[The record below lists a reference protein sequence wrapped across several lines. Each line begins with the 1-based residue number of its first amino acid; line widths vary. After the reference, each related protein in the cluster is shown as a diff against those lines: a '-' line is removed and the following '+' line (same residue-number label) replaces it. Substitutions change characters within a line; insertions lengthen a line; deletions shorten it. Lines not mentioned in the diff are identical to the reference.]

1 MKKYKSLVI
10 LLTVLVVLV
19 VAYVVTGQLKKK
31 SAEKENEQKQIA
43 VLDMSDITSIQYT
56 NGTNT
61 MSFIKEGGTWY
72 SESDKE
78 FPLQQSSLKTMA
90 ETFGTLSANREL
102 TDGDTLADYGL
113 EEPQYTITLK
123 DADGE
128 QQNIYTGNAAGED
141 YYMTVGDKEK
151 IYTVDYSVVNAMNFD
166 LDSMLQKDTFPSIG
180 ADNIKKVT
188 ITKVG
193 ETTEYDADNS
203 DQSDDITAIGGGLG
217 AAYFVDCV
225 DYSVQADELAQY
237 GLDEAQR
244 TTVTVVYTDSD
255 DKEQTFIL
263 YVGGRDESDAYNYV
277 QMDGS
282 KMVNTMTKE
291 TVNSITMKW
300 QILPPITNR

>member
-1 MKKYKSLVI
+1 MKKYKSLII
-10 LLTVLVVLV
+10 LLAVLVVLV

-56 NGTNT
+56 NGTDT

-90 ETFGTLSANREL
+90 EIFGTLSANREL

-128 QQNIYTGNAAGED
+128 QQNIYIGNAAGED

-166 LDSMLQKDTFPSIG
+166 LDSMLQKETFPSIG

-188 ITKVG
+188 ITKAG

-217 AAYFVDCV
+217 AAYFVECV
-225 DYSVQADELAQY
+225 DYSVQADELDQY

-255 DKEQTFIL
+255 DKEQTFTL

-291 TVNSITMKW
+291 TVNN
-300 QILPPITNR
+300 ILNIEE

>member
-1 MKKYKSLVI
+1 MKKYKSLII
-10 LLTVLVVLV
+10 LLAVLVVLV

-31 SAEKENEQKQIA
+31 SAEKENEEKQIA

-56 NGTNT
+56 NGTDT
-61 MSFIKEGGTWY
+61 MSFIKEYGTWY

-123 DADGE
+123 NADGE
-128 QQNIYTGNAAGED
+128 EQNIYIGNAAGED

-166 LDSMLQKDTFPSIG
+166 LDSMLQKETFPSIG
-180 ADNIKKVT
+180 SDNIKKVT
-188 ITKVG
+188 ITKAG

-203 DQSDDITAIGGGLG
+203 DQSDDITAIGGRLG

-255 DKEQTFIL
+255 DKEQTFTL

-291 TVNSITMKW
+291 TVNN
-300 QILPPITNR
+300 ILNIEE

>member
-56 NGTNT
+56 NGTDT

-128 QQNIYTGNAAGED
+128 QQNIYIGNAAGED

-166 LDSMLQKDTFPSIG
+166 LDSMLQKETFPSIG

-188 ITKVG
+188 ITKAG

-217 AAYFVDCV
+217 AAYFVECV
-225 DYSVQADELAQY
+225 DYSVQADELDQY

-255 DKEQTFIL
+255 DKEQTFTL

-291 TVNSITMKW
+291 TVNN
-300 QILPPITNR
+300 ILNIEE

>member
-31 SAEKENEQKQIA
+31 SAEKENEEKQIA

-56 NGTNT
+56 NGTDT

-123 DADGE
+123 NADGE
-128 QQNIYTGNAAGED
+128 EQNIYIGNAAGED

-166 LDSMLQKDTFPSIG
+166 LDSMLQKETFPSIG
-180 ADNIKKVT
+180 SDNIKKVT

-255 DKEQTFIL
+255 DKEQTFTL

-291 TVNSITMKW
+291 TVNN
-300 QILPPITNR
+300 ILNIEE

>member
-56 NGTNT
+56 NGTDT

-128 QQNIYTGNAAGED
+128 QQNIYIGNAAGED

-291 TVNSITMKW
+291 TVNC
-300 QILPPITNR
+300 ILNIEE

>member
-1 MKKYKSLVI
+1 MKKYKSLII
-10 LLTVLVVLV
+10 LLAVLVVLV

-31 SAEKENEQKQIA
+31 SAEKENEEKQIA

-56 NGTNT
+56 NGTDT

-128 QQNIYTGNAAGED
+128 QQNIYIGNAAGED

-255 DKEQTFIL
+255 DKEQTFTL

-291 TVNSITMKW
+291 TVNN
-300 QILPPITNR
+300 ILNIEE

>member
-1 MKKYKSLVI
+1 MKKYKSLII
-10 LLTVLVVLV
+10 LLAVLVVLV

-31 SAEKENEQKQIA
+31 SAEKENEEKQIA
-43 VLDMSDITSIQYT
+43 VLDMSDITSIQYM
-56 NGTNT
+56 NGTDT
-61 MSFIKEGGTWY
+61 MSFIKEDGTWY

-123 DADGE
+123 NADGE
-128 QQNIYTGNAAGED
+128 EQNIYIGNAAGED

-166 LDSMLQKDTFPSIG
+166 LDSMLQKETFPSIG
-180 ADNIKKVT
+180 SDNIKKVT
-188 ITKVG
+188 ITKAG

-255 DKEQTFIL
+255 DKEQTFTL

-291 TVNSITMKW
+291 TVNN
-300 QILPPITNR
+300 ILNIEE

>member
-56 NGTNT
+56 NGTDT

-128 QQNIYTGNAAGED
+128 QQNIYIGNAAGED

-166 LDSMLQKDTFPSIG
+166 LDSMLQKETFPSIG
-180 ADNIKKVT
+180 SDNIKKVT
-188 ITKVG
+188 ITKAG

-255 DKEQTFIL
+255 DKEQTFTL

-291 TVNSITMKW
+291 TVNN
-300 QILPPITNR
+300 ILNIEE

>member
-31 SAEKENEQKQIA
+31 SAEKENEEKQIA

-291 TVNSITMKW
+291 TVNSILN
-300 QILPPITNR
+300 IEE

>member
-1 MKKYKSLVI
+1 MKKYKSLII
-10 LLTVLVVLV
+10 LLAVLVVLV

-31 SAEKENEQKQIA
+31 SAEKENEEKQIA

-56 NGTNT
+56 NGTDT

-128 QQNIYTGNAAGED
+128 QQNIYIGNAAGED

-166 LDSMLQKDTFPSIG
+166 LDSMLQKETFPSIG
-180 ADNIKKVT
+180 SDNIKKVT
-188 ITKVG
+188 ITKAG

-203 DQSDDITAIGGGLG
+203 DQSDDITAIGGRLG

-255 DKEQTFIL
+255 DKEQTFTL

-291 TVNSITMKW
+291 TVNN
-300 QILPPITNR
+300 ILNIEE

>member
-56 NGTNT
+56 NGTDT

-255 DKEQTFIL
+255 DKEQTFTL

-291 TVNSITMKW
+291 TVNN
-300 QILPPITNR
+300 ILNIEE

>member
-1 MKKYKSLVI
+1 MKKYKSLII
-10 LLTVLVVLV
+10 LLAVLVVLV

-31 SAEKENEQKQIA
+31 SAEKENEEKQIA

-56 NGTNT
+56 NGTDT
-61 MSFIKEGGTWY
+61 MWFIKEDGTWY

-113 EEPQYTITLK
+113 EEPQYTIMLK
-123 DADGE
+123 NADGE
-128 QQNIYTGNAAGED
+128 EQNIYIGNAAGED

-166 LDSMLQKDTFPSIG
+166 LDSMLQKETFPSIG
-180 ADNIKKVT
+180 SDNIKKVT
-188 ITKVG
+188 ITKAG

-255 DKEQTFIL
+255 DKEQTFTL

-291 TVNSITMKW
+291 TVNN
-300 QILPPITNR
+300 ILNIEE

>member
-56 NGTNT
+56 NGTDT

-291 TVNSITMKW
+291 TVNSILN
-300 QILPPITNR
+300 IEE

>member
-1 MKKYKSLVI
+1 MKKYKSLII
-10 LLTVLVVLV
+10 LLAVLVVLV

-56 NGTNT
+56 NGTDT
-61 MSFIKEGGTWY
+61 MSFIKEDGTWY

-78 FPLQQSSLKTMA
+78 FPLQQSSLESMA

-128 QQNIYTGNAAGED
+128 QQNIYIGNAAGED

-188 ITKVG
+188 ITKAG

-255 DKEQTFIL
+255 DKEQTFTL

-291 TVNSITMKW
+291 TVNN
-300 QILPPITNR
+300 ILNIEE

>member
-1 MKKYKSLVI
+1 MKKYKSLII
-10 LLTVLVVLV
+10 LLAVLVVLV

-56 NGTNT
+56 NGTDT

-291 TVNSITMKW
+291 TVNSILN
-300 QILPPITNR
+300 IEE

>member
-56 NGTNT
+56 NGTDT

-123 DADGE
+123 NADGE
-128 QQNIYTGNAAGED
+128 EQNIYIGNAAGED

-166 LDSMLQKDTFPSIG
+166 LDSMLQKETFPSIG
-180 ADNIKKVT
+180 SDNIKKVT
-188 ITKVG
+188 ITKAG

-255 DKEQTFIL
+255 DKEQTFTL

-291 TVNSITMKW
+291 TVNSILN
-300 QILPPITNR
+300 IEE

>member
-1 MKKYKSLVI
+1 MKKYKSLII
-10 LLTVLVVLV
+10 LLAVLVVLV

-128 QQNIYTGNAAGED
+128 QQNIYIGNAAGED

-166 LDSMLQKDTFPSIG
+166 LDSMLQKETFPSIG

-188 ITKVG
+188 ITKAG

-255 DKEQTFIL
+255 DKEQTFTL

-291 TVNSITMKW
+291 TVNSILN
-300 QILPPITNR
+300 IEE

>member
-10 LLTVLVVLV
+10 LLAVLVVLV

-31 SAEKENEQKQIA
+31 SAEKENEQKQIS

-56 NGTNT
+56 NGTDT
-61 MSFIKEGGTWY
+61 MSFINEDGTWY

-128 QQNIYTGNAAGED
+128 QQNIYIGNAAGED

-188 ITKVG
+188 ITKAG

-217 AAYFVDCV
+217 AAYFVECV

-255 DKEQTFIL
+255 DKEQTFTL

-291 TVNSITMKW
+291 TVNN
-300 QILPPITNR
+300 ILNIEE

>member
-1 MKKYKSLVI
+1 MKKYKSLII
-10 LLTVLVVLV
+10 LLGSSGCACSCVCCDRAV
-19 VAYVVTGQLKKK
+19 KKRNLRRR
-31 SAEKENEQKQIA
+31 NEEKQIA

-56 NGTNT
+56 NGTDT

-128 QQNIYTGNAAGED
+128 QQNIYIGNAAGED

-180 ADNIKKVT
+180 
-188 ITKVG
+188 
-193 ETTEYDADNS
+193 S
-203 DQSDDITAIGGGLG
+203 
-217 AAYFVDCV
+217 
-225 DYSVQADELAQY
+225 
-237 GLDEAQR
+237 R
-244 TTVTVVYTDSD
+244 
-255 DKEQTFIL
+255 
-263 YVGGRDESDAYNYV
+263 
-277 QMDGS
+277 
-282 KMVNTMTKE
+282 
-291 TVNSITMKW
+291 
-300 QILPPITNR
+300 

>member
-56 NGTNT
+56 NGTDT

-128 QQNIYTGNAAGED
+128 QQNIYIGNAAGED

-203 DQSDDITAIGGGLG
+203 DQSDDITAIGGRLG

-291 TVNSITMKW
+291 TVNN
-300 QILPPITNR
+300 ILNIEE

>member
-1 MKKYKSLVI
+1 MKKYKSLII
-10 LLTVLVVLV
+10 LLAVLVVLV

-123 DADGE
+123 NADGE
-128 QQNIYTGNAAGED
+128 EQNIYIGNAAGED

-255 DKEQTFIL
+255 DKEQTFTL

-291 TVNSITMKW
+291 TVNSILN
-300 QILPPITNR
+300 IEE

>member
-31 SAEKENEQKQIA
+31 SAEKENEEKQIA

-56 NGTNT
+56 NGTDT

-123 DADGE
+123 NADGE
-128 QQNIYTGNAAGED
+128 EQNIYIGNAAGED

-291 TVNSITMKW
+291 TVNN
-300 QILPPITNR
+300 ILNIEE

>member
-10 LLTVLVVLV
+10 LLAVLVVLV

-56 NGTNT
+56 NGTDT
-61 MSFIKEGGTWY
+61 MSFIKEDGTWY

-78 FPLQQSSLKTMA
+78 FPLQQSSLESMA

-128 QQNIYTGNAAGED
+128 QQNIYIGNAAGED

-188 ITKVG
+188 ITKAG

-255 DKEQTFIL
+255 DKEQTFTL

-291 TVNSITMKW
+291 TVNN
-300 QILPPITNR
+300 ILNIEE

>member
-56 NGTNT
+56 NGTDT

-128 QQNIYTGNAAGED
+128 QQNIYIGNAAGED

-166 LDSMLQKDTFPSIG
+166 LDSMLQKETFPSIG

-291 TVNSITMKW
+291 TVNSILN
-300 QILPPITNR
+300 IEE

>member
-1 MKKYKSLVI
+1 MKKYKSLII
-10 LLTVLVVLV
+10 LLAVLVVLV

-56 NGTNT
+56 NRTDT
-61 MSFIKEGGTWY
+61 MSFIKEDGTWY

-90 ETFGTLSANREL
+90 EIFGTLSANREL

-128 QQNIYTGNAAGED
+128 QQNIYIGNAAGED

-166 LDSMLQKDTFPSIG
+166 LDSMLQKETFPSIG

-188 ITKVG
+188 ITKAG

-217 AAYFVDCV
+217 AAYFVECV
-225 DYSVQADELAQY
+225 DYSVQADELDQY

-255 DKEQTFIL
+255 DKEQTFTL

-291 TVNSITMKW
+291 TVNN
-300 QILPPITNR
+300 ILNIEE

>member
-1 MKKYKSLVI
+1 MKKYKSLII
-10 LLTVLVVLV
+10 LLAVLVVLV

-31 SAEKENEQKQIA
+31 SAEKENEEKQIA

-56 NGTNT
+56 NGTDT

-123 DADGE
+123 NADGE
-128 QQNIYTGNAAGED
+128 EQNIYIGNAAGED

-188 ITKVG
+188 ITKAG

-291 TVNSITMKW
+291 TVNSILN
-300 QILPPITNR
+300 IEE

>member
-1 MKKYKSLVI
+1 MKKYKSLII
-10 LLTVLVVLV
+10 LLAVLVVLV

-56 NGTNT
+56 NGTDT

-123 DADGE
+123 NADGE
-128 QQNIYTGNAAGED
+128 EQNIYIGNAAGED

-166 LDSMLQKDTFPSIG
+166 LDSMLQKETFPSIG
-180 ADNIKKVT
+180 SDNIKKVT
-188 ITKVG
+188 ITKAG

-255 DKEQTFIL
+255 DKEQTFTL

-291 TVNSITMKW
+291 TVNN
-300 QILPPITNR
+300 ILNIEE

>member
-56 NGTNT
+56 NGTDT

-128 QQNIYTGNAAGED
+128 QQNIYIGNAAGED

-166 LDSMLQKDTFPSIG
+166 LDSMLQKETFPSIG
-180 ADNIKKVT
+180 SDNIKKVT
-188 ITKVG
+188 ITKAG

-291 TVNSITMKW
+291 TVNSILN
-300 QILPPITNR
+300 IEE

>member
-1 MKKYKSLVI
+1 MKKYKSLII
-10 LLTVLVVLV
+10 LLAVLVVLV

-31 SAEKENEQKQIA
+31 SAEKENEEKQIA

-56 NGTNT
+56 NGTDT
-61 MSFIKEGGTWY
+61 MWFIKEDGTWY

-123 DADGE
+123 NADGE
-128 QQNIYTGNAAGED
+128 EQNIYIGNAAGED
-141 YYMTVGDKEK
+141 YYMTVGDKGK

-166 LDSMLQKDTFPSIG
+166 LDSMLQKETFPSIG
-180 ADNIKKVT
+180 SDNIKKVT
-188 ITKVG
+188 ITKAG

-255 DKEQTFIL
+255 DKEQTFTL

-291 TVNSITMKW
+291 TVNN
-300 QILPPITNR
+300 ILNIEE

>member
-1 MKKYKSLVI
+1 MKKYKSLII
-10 LLTVLVVLV
+10 LLAVLVVLV

-43 VLDMSDITSIQYT
+43 VLDMSDITSIQYM
-56 NGTNT
+56 NGTDT
-61 MSFIKEGGTWY
+61 MSFIKEDGTWY

-128 QQNIYTGNAAGED
+128 QQNIYIGNAAGED

-255 DKEQTFIL
+255 DKEQTFTL

-291 TVNSITMKW
+291 IVNN
-300 QILPPITNR
+300 ILNIEEE

>member
-1 MKKYKSLVI
+1 MKKYKSLII
-10 LLTVLVVLV
+10 LLAVLVVLV

-31 SAEKENEQKQIA
+31 SAEKENEEKQIA

-56 NGTNT
+56 NGTDT
-61 MSFIKEGGTWY
+61 MSFIKEDGTWY

-123 DADGE
+123 NADGE
-128 QQNIYTGNAAGED
+128 EQNIYIGNAAGED

-166 LDSMLQKDTFPSIG
+166 LDSMLQKETFPSIG
-180 ADNIKKVT
+180 SDNIKKVT
-188 ITKVG
+188 ITKAG

-225 DYSVQADELAQY
+225 DYSVQADELDQY
-237 GLDEAQR
+237 GLGEAQR
-244 TTVTVVYTDSD
+244 TTVTVVYTDSN
-255 DKEQTFIL
+255 DKEQTFTL

-277 QMDGS
+277 QTDGS

-291 TVNSITMKW
+291 TVNN
-300 QILPPITNR
+300 ILNIEE

>member
-56 NGTNT
+56 NGTDT

-128 QQNIYTGNAAGED
+128 QQNIYIGNAAGED

-166 LDSMLQKDTFPSIG
+166 LDSMLQKETFPSIG
-180 ADNIKKVT
+180 SDNIKKVT
-188 ITKVG
+188 ITKAG

-255 DKEQTFIL
+255 DKEQTFTL

-291 TVNSITMKW
+291 TVNSILN
-300 QILPPITNR
+300 IEE

>member
-1 MKKYKSLVI
+1 MKKYKSLII
-10 LLTVLVVLV
+10 LLAVLVVLV

-56 NGTNT
+56 NGTDT
-61 MSFIKEGGTWY
+61 MSFIKEDGTWY

-90 ETFGTLSANREL
+90 EIFGTLSANREL

-128 QQNIYTGNAAGED
+128 QQNIYIGNAAGED

-166 LDSMLQKDTFPSIG
+166 LDSMLQKETFPSIG

-188 ITKVG
+188 ITKAG

-217 AAYFVDCV
+217 AAYFVECV
-225 DYSVQADELAQY
+225 DYSVQADELDQH

-255 DKEQTFIL
+255 DKEQTFTL

-291 TVNSITMKW
+291 TVNN
-300 QILPPITNR
+300 ILNIEE

>member
-1 MKKYKSLVI
+1 MKKYKSLII
-10 LLTVLVVLV
+10 LLAVLVVLV

-188 ITKVG
+188 ITKAG

-255 DKEQTFIL
+255 DKEQTFTL

-291 TVNSITMKW
+291 TVNN
-300 QILPPITNR
+300 ILNIEE

>member
-56 NGTNT
+56 NGTDT

-128 QQNIYTGNAAGED
+128 QQNIYIGNAAGED

-193 ETTEYDADNS
+193 ETIEYDADNS

-255 DKEQTFIL
+255 DKEQTFTL

-291 TVNSITMKW
+291 TVNN
-300 QILPPITNR
+300 ILNIEE

>member
-10 LLTVLVVLV
+10 LLIVLVVLV

-56 NGTNT
+56 NGTDT

-123 DADGE
+123 DADGA

-291 TVNSITMKW
+291 TVNSILN
-300 QILPPITNR
+300 IEE

>member
-1 MKKYKSLVI
+1 MKKYKSLII
-10 LLTVLVVLV
+10 LLAVLVVLV

-56 NGTNT
+56 NGTDT

-128 QQNIYTGNAAGED
+128 QQNIYIGNAAGED

-166 LDSMLQKDTFPSIG
+166 LDSMLQKETFPSIG
-180 ADNIKKVT
+180 SDNIKKVT
-188 ITKVG
+188 ITKAG

-203 DQSDDITAIGGGLG
+203 DQSDDITAIGGRLG

-255 DKEQTFIL
+255 DKEQTFTL

-291 TVNSITMKW
+291 TVNSILN
-300 QILPPITNR
+300 IEE

>member
-1 MKKYKSLVI
+1 MKKYKSLII
-10 LLTVLVVLV
+10 LLAVLVVLV

-56 NGTNT
+56 NGTDT
-61 MSFIKEGGTWY
+61 MSFIKEDGTWY

-90 ETFGTLSANREL
+90 EIFGTLSANREL

-128 QQNIYTGNAAGED
+128 QQNIYIGNAAGED

-166 LDSMLQKDTFPSIG
+166 LDSMLQKETFPSIG

-188 ITKVG
+188 ITKAG

-217 AAYFVDCV
+217 AAYFVECV
-225 DYSVQADELAQY
+225 DYSVQADELDQY

-255 DKEQTFIL
+255 DKEQTFTL

-291 TVNSITMKW
+291 TVNN
-300 QILPPITNR
+300 ILNIEE